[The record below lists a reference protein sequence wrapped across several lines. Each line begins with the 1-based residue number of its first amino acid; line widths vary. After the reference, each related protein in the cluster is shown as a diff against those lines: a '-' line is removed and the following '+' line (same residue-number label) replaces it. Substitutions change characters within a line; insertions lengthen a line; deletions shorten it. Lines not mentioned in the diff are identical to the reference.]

1 MHVAMATNGVA
12 SAVPETPDHPTV
24 NQRGSD
30 TEMATDG
37 VTADGMRTTPHVDG
51 RSPSNQNPTTIPQPA
66 TPSASS
72 PITNLGNK
80 NAPSITSPNQN
91 RDSQGTT
98 PAVDVAPTP
107 VFAVRNAELECQWE
121 VTKCTELRG
130 TLQRSR
136 NTINVYAYFKNV
148 QLIIPR

>member
-1 MHVAMATNGVA
+1 
-12 SAVPETPDHPTV
+12 
-24 NQRGSD
+24 
-30 TEMATDG
+30 MATDG
-37 VTADGMRTTPHVDG
+37 VTADGMPTTPHVDG

-72 PITNLGNK
+72 PITNLGNE

-98 PAVDVAPTP
+98 AAVDVAPTP

-130 TLQRSR
+130 TIQRSR
-136 NTINVYAYFKNV
+136 NTINVYEYFKKCSIDYTKV
-148 QLIIPR
+148 ILYRIVSYHYYYVIYVSLLIDSISLLTFA